1 MSIKL
6 QSIKKSEHP
15 EKKYVAEF
23 SITSA
28 KTNTKTKKRIHF
40 GANGMGD
47 YIKFSKMSNKTGDEH
62 KERYLNRHKKRE
74 DWNNP
79 LTAGALSRWV
89 LWNKRSLRE
98 SISDFKSRFNL

>member
-6 QSIKKSEHP
+6 KSIKKSDRP

-23 SITSA
+23 IITSA
-28 KTNTKTKKRIHF
+28 QNKPSTKKRVHF

-47 YIKFSKMSNKTGDEH
+47 YIKFSKMSKNTGDEH
-62 KERYLNRHKKRE
+62 KQRYLNRHKKRE
-74 DWNNP
+74 DWNDP

-98 SISDFKSRFNL
+98 SISDYKTRFNL